1 MLNKF
6 PLWKYLLVLVVLV
19 VGILYASPNLY
30 GRDPAIQVSGT
41 KGTDADLSVLD
52 KVNATLKEHNV
63 TVKSSKLEDGQIL
76 VRFKNV
82 EDQLKAQDLLRDSLS
97 EDYISAINMAPAQ
110 PEWLKS
116 LGGNP
121 MKLGLD
127 LSGGVHFTME
137 IDMATAVDTQ
147 LEQMEQDFK
156 SDLREEKLRYRTI
169 RRVANS
175 ERLRVEMR
183 NEEDKDAAE
192 RFLSTCFL
200 REHERAKAKRNS

>member
-82 EDQLKAQDLLRDSLS
+82 EDQLKAQDLLRAPLPPRGQGLS
-97 EDYISAINMAPAQ
+97 
-110 PEWLKS
+110 
-116 LGGNP
+116 
-121 MKLGLD
+121 
-127 LSGGVHFTME
+127 
-137 IDMATAVDTQ
+137 
-147 LEQMEQDFK
+147 
-156 SDLREEKLRYRTI
+156 
-169 RRVANS
+169 
-175 ERLRVEMR
+175 
-183 NEEDKDAAE
+183 
-192 RFLSTCFL
+192 
-200 REHERAKAKRNS
+200 RAL